1 MIEKIYSSPIR
12 RLYDIQVGN
21 VTTEDNSPTVS
32 FGSYLKDAIKEL
44 NASQLQADSSIN
56 SFIKGDQIDV
66 HQVMLSMQKAEL
78 TLNLAMQLRNKVI
91 SAYEEIMR
99 MQV

>member
-12 RLYDIQVGN
+12 RLYDIQVG
-21 VTTEDNSPTVS
+21 TVS
-32 FGSYLKDAIKEL
+32 PEENSSAVSFSSFLKDAIKGL
-44 NASQLQADSSIN
+44 NDSQLQSDTAVN

-66 HQVMLSMQKAEL
+66 HQVMLTMQKAEL
-78 TLNLAMQLRNKVI
+78 TLNLAMQLRNKVV

>member
-1 MIEKIYSSPIR
+1 MIDKIYASPIR

-21 VTTEDNSPTVS
+21 VLPQESAPSVA
-32 FGSYLKDAIKEL
+32 FGSYLKDAIKGL
-44 NASQLQADSSIN
+44 NDTQLQADSAVN
-56 SFIKGDQIDV
+56 SFIKGDQVDV

-91 SAYEEIMR
+91 AAYEEIMR

>member
-12 RLYDIQVGN
+12 RLYDIEVGN
-21 VTTEDNSPTVS
+21 VVPEESNPSVS
-32 FGSYLKDAIKEL
+32 FGNYLKEAVKGL
-44 NASQLQADSSIN
+44 NDSQLQANSSIN
-56 SFIKGDQIDV
+56 SFLKGDQIDV

-78 TLNLAMQLRNKVI
+78 SLNLAMQLRNKVI
-91 SAYEEIMR
+91 AAYEEIMR

>member
-12 RLYDIQVGN
+12 RLYDIEVGN
-21 VTTEDNSPTVS
+21 VLPKDNSPTVS
-32 FGSYLKDAIKEL
+32 FGNYLKDAISSL
-44 NASQLQADSSIN
+44 NDTQLQADSAIN
-56 SFIKGDQIDV
+56 SFVKGDDIYV

-78 TLNLAMQLRNKVI
+78 TLNLAMQLRNKVVA
-91 SAYEEIMR
+91 AYEEIMR

>member
-1 MIEKIYSSPIR
+1 MIERIYASPIR
-12 RLYDIQVGN
+12 RLYDIQVGAT
-21 VTTEDNSPTVS
+21 VAQENSPTVA
-32 FGSYLKDAIKEL
+32 FGSYLKDAIKGL
-44 NASQLQADSSIN
+44 NDTQLQADAAVN

-66 HQVMLSMQKAEL
+66 HQVMLTMQKAEL
-78 TLNLAMQLRNKVI
+78 TLNLAMQLRNKVV